1 MTMNKKQI
9 VALCKVASY
18 AILVALISVLLALC
32 VLGAFSVGILTGVL
46 VVLIISAM
54 VYVGIRSARR
64 NDAKQ
69 GNLKS

>member
-18 AILVALISVLLALC
+18 AILVALISVLLIMC

-46 VVLIISAM
+46 VLLIISAM